1 MAVQWGMGMFKQ
13 VKSQNLSEVV
23 VNEIISLME
32 KGELKPGD
40 KLPAENIFAEQ
51 LGVSR
56 GILREALTILQFQGF
71 ISRKPKDGTY
81 IRELEEYEKASSSV
95 IESLKNATYMDLIE
109 LREALELRTV
119 ELAVERGKDADIQ
132 AIVDYINSVNPED
145 KNYSIIDY
153 NFHLK
158 IAELTKNLLLSNFIE
173 SYYDLI
179 RELGEKSNKN
189 IERRQQIIKEHKALI
204 TAIADRNK
212 DAAREALS
220 FHLRKVRATI
230 SKSKI

>member
-1 MAVQWGMGMFKQ
+1 MGMFKQ

-32 KGELKPGD
+32 IGQLKPGD

-81 IRELEEYEKASSSV
+81 IRELEEYEKASTSV

-119 ELAVERGKDADIQ
+119 ELAVERGKDSDIQ

-158 IAELTKNLLLSNFIE
+158 IAELSKNLLLSNFIE

-189 IERRQQIIKEHKALI
+189 IERRQEIIKEHKALI
-204 TAIADRNK
+204 IAIAERNK
-212 DAAREALS
+212 EAAREALS
-220 FHLRKVRATI
+220 FHLRKVRDTI
-230 SKSKI
+230 SKNSIQNRA

>member
-1 MAVQWGMGMFKQ
+1 MFKP

-81 IRELEEYEKASSSV
+81 IRELEEYERASTSV

-119 ELAVERGKDADIQ
+119 ELAVERGKDSDIQ

-189 IERRQQIIKEHKALI
+189 IERRQEIIKEHKALI

-230 SKSKI
+230 SESKI

>member
-1 MAVQWGMGMFKQ
+1 MFKA
-13 VKSQNLSEVV
+13 VKSQNLSEIV

-40 KLPAENIFAEQ
+40 KLPAESIFAEQ

-71 ISRKPKDGTY
+71 ISRKPKNGTY
-81 IRELEEYEKASSSV
+81 IRELEEYEKASTSV

-109 LREALELRTV
+109 LGEALELRTV
-119 ELAVERGKDADIQ
+119 ELAVERGKDSDIQ

-189 IERRQQIIKEHKALI
+189 IERRQEIIKELKALI
-204 TAIADRNK
+204 TACLLYTSPSPRD
-212 DAAREALS
+212 S
-220 FHLRKVRATI
+220 
-230 SKSKI
+230 

>member
-1 MAVQWGMGMFKQ
+1 MFKH

-23 VNEIISLME
+23 VNEIISLIQ

-40 KLPAENIFAEQ
+40 KLPPENVFAEK

-81 IRELEEYEKASSSV
+81 IRELEEYEKASTSV
-95 IESLKNATYMDLIE
+95 IESLKKATYMDLLE

-119 ELAVERGKDADIQ
+119 ELAVERGKDSDIKE
-132 AIVDYINSVNPED
+132 IEEYIDSVNPED
-145 KNYSIIDY
+145 ENYSIADY

-158 IAELTKNLLLSNFIE
+158 IAELSKNLLLINFIE
-173 SYYDLI
+173 SYYGLI
-179 RELGEKSNKN
+179 RELGEKSDKN
-189 IERRQQIIKEHKALI
+189 IERKQEIIREHRALI
-204 TAIADRNK
+204 AAIANRDK
-212 DAAREALS
+212 EGAREALS
-220 FHLRKVRATI
+220 FHLRKVRETI
-230 SKSKI
+230 SKNRI

>member
-1 MAVQWGMGMFKQ
+1 MFKQ

-81 IRELEEYEKASSSV
+81 IRELEDYERASTSV
-95 IESLKNATYMDLIE
+95 IDSLKNATYMDLIE

-119 ELAVERGKDADIQ
+119 ELAVERGKDSDIQ

-153 NFHLK
+153 NFHSK
-158 IAELTKNLLLSNFIE
+158 IAELSKNLLLSNFIE

-179 RELGEKSNKN
+179 RELGEKSNKD
-189 IERRQQIIKEHKALI
+189 IERRQEIIKEHKALI
-204 TAIADRNK
+204 TAIANRNK
-212 DAAREALS
+212 LEAREALR
-220 FHLRKVRATI
+220 FHLRKVRDTI
-230 SKSKI
+230 SKNNV

>member
-1 MAVQWGMGMFKQ
+1 MFKH

-23 VNEIISLME
+23 VNEIISLIQ

-40 KLPAENIFAEQ
+40 KLPPENVFAEK

-81 IRELEEYEKASSSV
+81 IRELEEYEKASTSV
-95 IESLKNATYMDLIE
+95 IESLKNATYMDLLE

-119 ELAVERGKDADIQ
+119 ELAVERGKDSDIKE
-132 AIVDYINSVNPED
+132 IEEYIDSVNPED
-145 KNYSIIDY
+145 ENYSIADY

-158 IAELTKNLLLSNFIE
+158 IAELSKNLLLINFIE
-173 SYYDLI
+173 SYYGLI
-179 RELGEKSNKN
+179 RELGEKSDKN
-189 IERRQQIIKEHKALI
+189 IERKQEIIREHRALI
-204 TAIADRNK
+204 AAIANRDK
-212 DAAREALS
+212 EGAREALS
-220 FHLRKVRATI
+220 FHLRKVRETI
-230 SKSKI
+230 SKNRI

>member
-1 MAVQWGMGMFKQ
+1 MDMFKP

-40 KLPAENIFAEQ
+40 KLPAENVFAEQ

-81 IRELEEYEKASSSV
+81 IRELEEYEKASTSV

-119 ELAVERGKDADIQ
+119 ELAVERGKDSDIQ

-189 IERRQQIIKEHKALI
+189 IERRQEIIKEHKALI
-204 TAIADRNK
+204 TAIADRDK

-230 SKSKI
+230 SESKI

>member
-1 MAVQWGMGMFKQ
+1 MFKH

-23 VNEIISLME
+23 VNEIISLIQ

-40 KLPAENIFAEQ
+40 KLPPENEFAEK

-81 IRELEEYEKASSSV
+81 IRELEEYEKASTSV
-95 IESLKNATYMDLIE
+95 IESLKNATYMDLLE

-119 ELAVERGKDADIQ
+119 ELAVERGKDSDIKE
-132 AIVDYINSVNPED
+132 IEEYIDSVNPED
-145 KNYSIIDY
+145 ENYSIADY

-158 IAELTKNLLLSNFIE
+158 IAELSKNLLLINFIE
-173 SYYDLI
+173 SYYGLI
-179 RELGEKSNKN
+179 RELGEKSDKN
-189 IERRQQIIKEHKALI
+189 IERKQEIIREHKALI
-204 TAIADRNK
+204 AAIANRDK
-212 DAAREALS
+212 EGAREALR
-220 FHLRKVRATI
+220 FHLRKVRETI
-230 SKSKI
+230 SKNSI

>member
-1 MAVQWGMGMFKQ
+1 
-13 VKSQNLSEVV
+13 
-23 VNEIISLME
+23 SLME

-81 IRELEEYEKASSSV
+81 IRELEEYEKASTSV

-119 ELAVERGKDADIQ
+119 ELAVERGKDSDIQ

-189 IERRQQIIKEHKALI
+189 IERRQEIIKEHKALI

-212 DAAREALS
+212 EAAREALS